1 MEISRGI
8 RMCLLIYGDMIE
20 FVLVAVLHLYGDK
33 LGPEMVIDFYPTEQE
48 CIEQAANAQF
58 IVDEIADQDLDEFL
72 NVMLDFT
79 RKTGCRFQYRVGKS
93 GKLPLFPCPPK
104 ETKKLQN

>member
-1 MEISRGI
+1 MR
-8 RMCLLIYGDMIE
+8 D
-20 FVLVAVLHLYGDK
+20 
-33 LGPEMVIDFYPTEQE
+33 EQ
-48 CIEQAANAQF
+48 NNYQF

-93 GKLPLFPCPPK
+93 
-104 ETKKLQN
+104 

>member
-1 MEISRGI
+1 MR
-8 RMCLLIYGDMIE
+8 D
-20 FVLVAVLHLYGDK
+20 
-33 LGPEMVIDFYPTEQE
+33 EQ
-48 CIEQAANAQF
+48 NNYQF

-104 ETKKLQN
+104 ETKNYKINQNLGKKINEKYTFNIRIS

>member
-1 MEISRGI
+1 MR
-8 RMCLLIYGDMIE
+8 D
-20 FVLVAVLHLYGDK
+20 
-33 LGPEMVIDFYPTEQE
+33 EQ
-48 CIEQAANAQF
+48 NNYQF

-72 NVMLDFT
+72 NVLLDFT